1 MFMDIFLNMQ
11 EIVRQSF
18 NYFRCL
24 LASHSLHTLRI
35 WSCPVQRANIPLS
48 FCSVFSHDEK
58 NSAVMKNVDRHHPQ
72 WCRNDDPCREL
83 FSKRG
88 EKYSGEWVHLGN
100 LAYTVAWC
108 KCTMMHHSEDC
119 TDGASSWT
127 VGACRLHQSVTGVSG
142 SVVWGGLHKE
152 AGVIASALISCQD
165 THLLWI
171 CIYTQ

>member
-1 MFMDIFLNMQ
+1 MQ